1 MWKCVI
7 NGCSFDIDSINNIK
21 IISSINEMVEILKNI
36 LGFQFS
42 SKNIKISTNS
52 WN

>member
-7 NGCSFDIDSINNIK
+7 NGCSFYIDYIDNIK
-21 IISSINEMVEILKNI
+21 IISSINEMVEISKNI

-42 SKNIKISTNS
+42 VFISTNS
-52 WN
+52 WNK